1 MTKNQLLINIEN
13 YNRGIIYFGTV
24 ESAVDSYSSAL
35 LQQTPLLAAGV
46 VLFDGEKV
54 VIQSENYIEDG
65 WYIEIIHNEITLW
78 EIPYGGG
85 EPIRI
90 SGFLT
95 VAGAIHAAGRLT

>member
-1 MTKNQLLINIEN
+1 MEQKHNNEQMPIETTSAAIAENI
-13 YNRGIIYFGTV
+13 
-24 ESAVDSYSSAL
+24 
-35 LQQTPLLAAGV
+35 LLATGV

-54 VIQSENYIEDG
+54 VIQSANYIEDG

-85 EPIRI
+85 EPIRV